1 MLKGKYAVY
10 EVSKSSD
17 GKEAQEKTL
26 EDIPVDKDVLLLVH
40 GFNNDFD
47 EVTAAYLDFDRRIRA
62 VGFKGNV
69 IGFTWPSYGE
79 WFQYFGDVEQVEYAA
94 FGSKFSFSFS
104 SVARREKISSQ
115 HPQYGCLSP
124 NSRLSRLFTY
134 RCYCRTPAR

>member
-47 EVTAAYLDFDRRIRA
+47 EVTAAYLDFDRRIRRLDSKA
-62 VGFKGNV
+62 TSSDSPGPA
-69 IGFTWPSYGE
+69 TAS
-79 WFQYFGDVEQVEYAA
+79 
-94 FGSKFSFSFS
+94 GSSI
-104 SVARREKISSQ
+104 SV
-115 HPQYGCLSP
+115 
-124 NSRLSRLFTY
+124 T
-134 RCYCRTPAR
+134 